1 MNRPFEDVATRR
13 ALLAR
18 LSGCLVALASLTA
31 IGTPALARDEPAD
44 AAGEPVA
51 EADGDG
57 TLPAGPAT
65 PFVGRWLDTAVE
77 NPSEPFEIGTDA
89 DGAWIELGGS
99 RAPLERFADVDD
111 VQNAGTTDAEG
122 PADPSTLTYAVAVVD
137 DGVAERHVRLERV
150 GETLAVETF
159 TRFKAGAGR
168 PNERAKSLYARRD
181 DFLPNGYEIFFAN
194 DSEAGLVKE
203 GVNFGAIV
211 AGPHVVELGNSGK
224 IIFGRIVPKP
234 GIPPHPDHAPGFFV
248 IDSATDTT
256 KTGLDRDAW
265 LAALEALGVEKPRL
279 FPPKRKW
286 PKRF

>member
-1 MNRPFEDVATRR
+1 MNRPFVRVAARLV
-13 ALLAR
+13 LLA
-18 LSGCLVALASLTA
+18 GCLAAFAILPA
-31 IGTPALARDEPAD
+31 IGTPALAREEPAN
-44 AAGEPVA
+44 AAGAPVA
-51 EADGDG
+51 EADGDDAP
-57 TLPAGPAT
+57 LAGPSA
-65 PFVGRWLDTAVE
+65 PFVGRWLDTATE

-89 DGAWIELGGS
+89 DRAWIEVGGT

-111 VQNAGTTDAEG
+111 VRDTGTGDADA
-122 PADPSTLTYAVAVVD
+122 PPDPSTLTYAVAVVD
-137 DGVAERHVRLERV
+137 DGVAERHVRLERA

-159 TRFKAGAGR
+159 TRFKEGAGR
-168 PNERAKSLYARRD
+168 PNERAKSLYARRG
-181 DFLPNGYEIFFAN
+181 DFLPGGYEIFFAN

-224 IIFGRIVPKP
+224 VIFGRIDPKK
-234 GIPPHPDHAPGFFV
+234 GLPPHPDHAPGFFV

-256 KTGLDRDAW
+256 KTGLDRETW

-279 FPPKRKW
+279 FPPERKW